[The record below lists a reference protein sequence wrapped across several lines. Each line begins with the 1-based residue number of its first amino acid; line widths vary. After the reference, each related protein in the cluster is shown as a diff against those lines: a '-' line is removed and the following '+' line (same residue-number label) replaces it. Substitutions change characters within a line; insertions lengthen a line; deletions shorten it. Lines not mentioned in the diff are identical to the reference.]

1 MAQARKGSKIKSKL
15 AFLIYGKQGTWK
27 SSLCLDFAKMKRPD
41 GTPFR
46 VLYIDA
52 ESGSIDDRLDKLE
65 EDGVNLENLY
75 IIYTQSL
82 KEVQMYLKK
91 IANKEKFYELD
102 DEGNETEEIVKDAD
116 GNDFFPDA
124 VVIDGTTILYM
135 TQQESLLRLSEK
147 RASVKANKNNL
158 LGDEKAVQI
167 QNAGL
172 ELKDW
177 NRLKFVGNDLVLNLL
192 ALDIHFAVTAREK
205 AITTNIKNG
214 DKVENISTG
223 EVAPDGFKDL
233 GYNVKT
239 VLHTFTEEDGTISAQ
254 VLGKDRTMVFAQNEI
269 IPRPSLTAWQ
279 SIIDKSTNRTSFVI
293 SNNIDKSIKTDQI
306 IYEKE
311 ILGTSEVTTGF
322 VQDENPTGDIN
333 TLEEIRNVYKSLSA
347 TKKKA
352 FIPTV
357 SKIIEIQSLKDIGN
371 ITDEDKLKEILQE
384 VRQL

>member
-205 AITTNIKNG
+205 AVTTNIKNG
-214 DKVENISTG
+214 NKVENISTG
-223 EVAPDGFKDL
+223 EVTPDGFKDL

-311 ILGTSEVTTGF
+311 ILGTSEATTSS

-371 ITDEDKLKEILQE
+371 ITDEEKLKEILE
-384 VRQL
+384 VVQQL

>member
-1 MAQARKGSKIKSKL
+1 MAQARKGSKIKNKL
-15 AFLIYGKQGTWK
+15 AFLIFGKQGTWK

-52 ESGSIDDRLDKLE
+52 ESGSIDDRLDILE
-65 EDGVNLENLY
+65 EEGINLENLY

-82 KEVQMYLKK
+82 KEVQQYLKK

-102 DEGNETEEIVKDAD
+102 EDGNETEDVVKDAD

-158 LGDEKAVQI
+158 LGDEKTVQI

-205 AITTNIKNG
+205 AVTTNIKSG
-214 DKVENISTG
+214 DKIENISTG
-223 EVAPDGFKDL
+223 ELIPDGFKDL

-239 VLHTFTEEDGTISAQ
+239 VLHTYSEEDGTISAQ
-254 VLGKDRTMVFAQNEI
+254 VMGKDRTMVFAQNEI
-269 IPRPSLTAWQ
+269 ISRPSLLSWQ
-279 SIIDKSTNRTSFVI
+279 SVIDKSKDRQSFVL
-293 SNNIDKSIKTDQI
+293 SNNMDKSIKTDQI

-311 ILGTSEVTTGF
+311 ITGVSEVTTSS

-371 ITDEDKLKEILQE
+371 ITDEDKLKEILQA
-384 VRQL
+384 VQQL

>member
-1 MAQARKGSKIKSKL
+1 MQ
-15 AFLIYGKQGTWK
+15 Q
-27 SSLCLDFAKMKRPD
+27 
-41 GTPFR
+41 
-46 VLYIDA
+46 
-52 ESGSIDDRLDKLE
+52 
-65 EDGVNLENLY
+65 
-75 IIYTQSL
+75 
-82 KEVQMYLKK
+82 YLKK

-102 DEGNETEEIVKDAD
+102 EDGNETEDVVKDAD

-158 LGDEKAVQI
+158 LGDEKTVQI

-192 ALDIHFAVTAREK
+192 ALDIPFAVTAREK
-205 AITTNIKNG
+205 AVTTNIKSG
-214 DKVENISTG
+214 DKIENISTG
-223 EVAPDGFKDL
+223 ELIPDGFKDL

-239 VLHTFTEEDGTISAQ
+239 VLHTYSEEDGTISAQ
-254 VLGKDRTMVFAQNEI
+254 VMGKDRTMVFAQNEI
-269 IPRPSLTAWQ
+269 ISRPSLLSWQ
-279 SIIDKSTNRTSFVI
+279 SVIDKSKDRQSFVL
-293 SNNIDKSIKTDQI
+293 SNNMDKSIKTDQI

-311 ILGTSEVTTGF
+311 ITGVSEATTGS

-371 ITDEDKLKEILQE
+371 ITDEDKLKEILQA
-384 VRQL
+384 VQQL